1 LLFYYHQDMIMN
13 IKKTLSSIASAVA
26 IMGAMSLASAQTSPD
41 SAPVSGRNGASSAA
55 GAARAPSTS
64 TTTPAA
70 NSAAPSAA
78 AGTAG
83 TPDDAAIGRAS
94 GAAGKDKVPMGTMD
108 NSSAGGTKTGPTSDS
123 SAIGRPAASTKPA
136 NKRNYKKRNR
146 SASADKGSKDNEA
159 VGR

>member
-1 LLFYYHQDMIMN
+1 MN
-13 IKKTLSSIASAVA
+13 VKKILTCVASAVA
-26 IMGAMSLASAQTSPD
+26 LLGAGLANAQTTPD
-41 SAPVSGRNGASSAA
+41 NAAVSGRNNASSAA
-55 GAARAPSTS
+55 GAARAPSTPA
-64 TTTPAA
+64 TTPAT
-70 NSAAPSAA
+70 NSAPPSAA

-94 GAAGKDKVPMGTMD
+94 GAAGKGKAPMGTMD

-159 VGR
+159 IGR

>member
-1 LLFYYHQDMIMN
+1 MN
-13 IKKTLSSIASAVA
+13 VKKILTSVASAVA
-26 IMGAMSLASAQTSPD
+26 LLSAMGLANAQTTSD
-41 SAPVSGRNGASSAA
+41 SAPVSGRNNASSAA
-55 GAARAPSTS
+55 GAARAPSAS

-94 GAAGKDKVPMGTMD
+94 GAAGKDKAPMGTMD

-136 NKRNYKKRNR
+136 KRTNYKKRNR
-146 SASADKGSKDNEA
+146 
-159 VGR
+159 VG

>member
-1 LLFYYHQDMIMN
+1 MN
-13 IKKTLSSIASAVA
+13 VKKILTCVASAVA
-26 IMGAMSLASAQTSPD
+26 ILGAGAANAQTTPD
-41 SAPVSGRNGASSAA
+41 NAAVSGRNNASSAA

-94 GAAGKDKVPMGTMD
+94 GAAGKGKPMGTMD

-123 SAIGRPAASTKPA
+123 SAIGRPAASTKPT
-136 NKRNYKKRNR
+136 KRTNYKKRNR
-146 SASADKGSKDNEA
+146 SASADKGARDDA
-159 VGR
+159 PIGR